1 MKKKSNK
8 VVLPQYVKND
18 KGKVIEVYIPIDTF
32 ELMQK
37 RLKEWD
43 KIKNEE
49 GVKWVYGTTAKE
61 VEEKSSKKSI
71 KKGVKKPVKKII
83 KKTIKKTIK
92 KSCKKK

>member
-37 RLKEWD
+37 RLKEWE
-43 KIKNEE
+43 KVKKEE

-61 VEEKSSKKSI
+61 AEEKPSEKS
-71 KKGVKKPVKKII
+71 VKKPVKK
-83 KKTIKKTIK
+83 KL
-92 KSCKKK
+92 

>member
-37 RLKEWD
+37 KLNEWE
-43 KIKNEE
+43 KIQKEE
-49 GVKWVYGTTAKE
+49 GVKWVKLKATKVTKN
-61 VEEKSSKKSI
+61 KSKKCL
-71 KKGVKKPVKKII
+71 KKPVKKV
-83 KKTIKKTIK
+83 
-92 KSCKKK
+92 CKK